1 MSLTTCRECGK
12 EISTK
17 ADACP
22 NCGARRKRSIGTGGL
37 IVSAILAVTI
47 YNCSPSSLY
56 SLYSL
61 PPAGSTKHA
70 TPSQIPAPPVAG
82 REIWIY
88 DSVTD
93 QISGKEVTLATLRSA
108 NHHDLR
114 SPYGPGIG
122 ARLEIRKHPR
132 LGKDVMVSIDKGQIL
147 CRSYNPCTIAVRFDE
162 RPAIQFRGLSS
173 ATHESDTV
181 FIENFQRFTTEL
193 ARAKT
198 VIIELPI
205 YQDGNLSW
213 TFTDDFSMTRF
224 NEGQ

>member
-12 EISTK
+12 EISTR

-22 NCGARRKRSIGTGGL
+22 NCGARRKRSIGPGGL

-47 YNCSPSSLY
+47 YNCSSSSLY
-56 SLYSL
+56 SL
-61 PPAGSTKHA
+61 PQAGSTKHP
-70 TPSQIPAPPVAG
+70 TPSQIPVPTVAG
-82 REIWIY
+82 REIWMY

-93 QISGKEVTLATLRSA
+93 KISGKEATLATLRSA
-108 NHHDLR
+108 NRHDLHF
-114 SPYGPGIG
+114 PYGPGIG
-122 ARLEIRKHPR
+122 ARLIIRKHPR

-213 TFTDDFSMTRF
+213 TFADEFSLTRF
-224 NEGQ
+224 NDGQ